1 MQLIKRRYRDLLA
14 ELKDVRSL
22 LILTHANPDPDSLAS
37 AWVLGH
43 ILRKALG
50 LRITLAYEGIIG
62 RAENRAMVA
71 LLRIPLRRMG
81 AIAPERYEAIALVD
95 GQPYAGNIG
104 LPKGL
109 VPRVVIDHHPMRRT
123 TRRIPFHDIRPDYG
137 ATATILTEYLHAS
150 GLPLTRR
157 HATGLFYAIRS
168 ETQNL
173 GRGSGSPD
181 LRSFDALFSQVDNR
195 MISKIEQA
203 PISRQYLGLLD
214 GAFQATRVYGNLAI
228 TTVRE
233 MPYPDVPAELADL
246 ILRVDQVR
254 WALVIGRYE
263 GDIYLSIRT
272 QDPRGDAGRTL
283 RRIVGELG
291 KAGGH
296 GAMAGGKIVPTET
309 PLTMAQIER
318 RLAKRA
324 RERLGVTGERGEP
337 LLRRRPARG
346 DTCEATT

>member
-1 MQLIKRRYRDLLA
+1 MQQTKRRYRHLLA
-14 ELKDVRSL
+14 ELDGVRSL

-43 ILRKALG
+43 ILRQALG
-50 LRITLAYEGIIG
+50 LRVTLAYEGIIG
-62 RAENRAMVA
+62 RAENRAMVS
-71 LLRIPLRRMG
+71 LLRIPLRRMS
-81 AIAPERYEAIALVD
+81 AIAPGRYEAVALVD

-104 LPKGL
+104 LPDGL
-109 VPRVVIDHHPMRRT
+109 VPRVVIDHHPLRRT
-123 TRRIPFHDIRPDYG
+123 SRKIAYCDIRPDYG
-137 ATATILTEYLHAS
+137 ATATIMTEYLHVS
-150 GLPLTRR
+150 GLPLSRR

-173 GRGSGSPD
+173 GRDSGSPD
-181 LRSFDALFSQVDNR
+181 LRSFNALFHQVDNR

-203 PISRQYLGLLD
+203 PISRQYLGLLN
-214 GAFQATRVYGNLAI
+214 GAFQATRIYGHLAI

-263 GDIYLSIRT
+263 GEIYLSIRT
-272 QDPRGDAGRTL
+272 QDPRGDAGRML
-283 RRIVGELG
+283 RRIVGDLG

-296 GAMAGGKIVPTET
+296 GAMAGGKILPQATH
-309 PLTMAQIER
+309 LTMAQIER
-318 RLAKRA
+318 RLSKRA
-324 RERLGVTGERGEP
+324 RERIGVTGQRGEP

-346 DTCEATT
+346 DVCEATI